1 MKLVIDIE
9 TTAFPLESLSESQQ
23 EFIFRYADQ
32 EKDEDLRS
40 DKREEAIRYLNLY
53 PFTAKAIVIGMLNP
67 DDGKS
72 VILFEGNENDA
83 WVCEEKNIQYKPM
96 SESEM
101 LNLFW
106 KCAKKAEKI
115 ITFNGRNF
123 DIPFLMHRSAV
134 HKIKPTRNFIGNR
147 YDKSS
152 HIDLLDQFTFHGISK
167 KFNLDFYC
175 HAFEIESPK
184 SKGVTGM
191 DVNQLYG
198 AGRIKEI
205 AIYCAEDIRATA
217 ELYSIWNDYLNL

>member
-9 TTAFPLESLSESQQ
+9 TTAFPLDTLTESQQ

-32 EKDEDLRS
+32 EKDEDIRS
-40 DKREEAIRYLNLY
+40 EKREEALRYLNLY
-53 PFTAKAIVIGMLNP
+53 PFTAKTIVIGMLNIE
-67 DDGKS
+67 DNKS
-72 VILFEGNENDA
+72 VILLEGEENEG
-83 WVCEEKNIQYKPM
+83 WVCEEKNIQYKSM
-96 SESEM
+96 SETEM

-106 KCAKKAEKI
+106 KCAKKAESI
-115 ITFNGRNF
+115 VTFNGRSF
-123 DIPFLMHRSAV
+123 DIPFLMHRSAL
-134 HKIKPTRNFIGNR
+134 HKIKPTRNFLGNR
-147 YDKSS
+147 YDKGS

-175 HAFEIESPK
+175 RAFGIGSPK

-191 DVNQLYG
+191 DVNQLYE

-217 ELYSIWNDYLNL
+217 ELYSIWENFLNL